1 MARAKAD
8 VFGFD
13 ELEKAFKR
21 CEKRYASEADALLMA
36 AGRQVN
42 KKVKSLTPVKTKK
55 LRNSWRLKKVK
66 LYKGGK
72 VRVVREQS
80 SAPHAHLVELGH
92 EQVSGGR
99 TRERGR
105 KLNRLQRSIRG
116 IKSKG
121 RVEGKYMLEK
131 SITEANTTFRSN
143 VEKMMDKL
151 TDDLRA

>member
-1 MARAKAD
+1 MAKTVD

-21 CEKRYASEADALLMA
+21 CEKRYPNEADAFLMA
-36 AGRQVN
+36 QGQAVN

-72 VRVVREQS
+72 VRVVREQTT
-80 SAPHAHLVELGH
+80 APHGHLIELGH
-92 EQVSGGR
+92 EVVRGGR

-105 KLNRLQRSIRG
+105 KLNRVQRSARG
-116 IKSKG
+116 ITSG
-121 RVEGKYMLEK
+121 GYVEGKHMLEK
-131 SITEANTTFRSN
+131 SIAEAQSSFESGA
-143 VEKMMDKL
+143 KKL
-151 TDDLRA
+151 LDSITDDLKV